1 MSNHRNGSYARKFT
15 LKGLGEVE
23 VNIPRDRKGDFQ
35 TDVLPKAKRY
45 ESAIADD
52 LSMLFLSGTSTR
64 SLSMISKRLLGRKI
78 SHTEISNANKEL
90 KEAVEQWRLRDLSE
104 EKIKYIYLDGVNF
117 KMRIEGEVQLVNVL
131 VAIGVSLEGH
141 RLVLGMQAGDKESAV
156 SWREFFKDLKRRGLD
171 GSQVQ
176 LGIMD
181 GLAGLEKVFSEEFK
195 QSKTQRC
202 QVHVARNVLCKVPKK
217 K

>member
-1 MSNHRNGSYARKFT
+1 MKLELDIHEFQAMIKSAQDDRNMFFEMMRCDVQSMVGDYFNRLMNYELNNFLGREPYERKEGESNHRNGSYSRKFT

-23 VNIPRDRKGDFQ
+23 VNIPRDRKGEYQ
-35 TDVLPKAKRY
+35 TEVLPKAKRY

-90 KEAVEQWRLRDLSE
+90 KEAVEQWRLRDLSQ

-117 KMRIEGEVQLVNVL
+117 
-131 VAIGVSLEGH
+131 
-141 RLVLGMQAGDKESAV
+141 
-156 SWREFFKDLKRRGLD
+156 
-171 GSQVQ
+171 
-176 LGIMD
+176 
-181 GLAGLEKVFSEEFK
+181 
-195 QSKTQRC
+195 
-202 QVHVARNVLCKVPKK
+202 
-217 K
+217 